1 MKRLSSLFVMLALV
15 VVMTVPGTALDR
27 SSQDVSLNAVGHT
40 QMTGATMANMLAD
53 CCGVEDG
60 KMHHVMSGCAI
71 DCANA
76 VPSVAVSFAQIDADL
91 RTTDFGRVLLG
102 IAFTQ
107 FRPPIAA

>member
-1 MKRLSSLFVMLALV
+1 MLALV
-15 VVMTVPGTALDR
+15 VVMTVPGTDFADA
-27 SSQDVSLNAVGHT
+27 SQSYKVDASGPT
-40 QMTGATMANMLAD
+40 QMTGAAMANILAD

-60 KMHHVMSGCAI
+60 KMHHVMSACAM

-76 VPSVAVSFAQIDADL
+76 MPSITVSFAETDADL
-91 RTTDFGRVLLG
+91 RATDFGRVLLG

>member
-1 MKRLSSLFVMLALV
+1 MMALV
-15 VVMTVPGTALDR
+15 VVMTVPGMALDH
-27 SSQDVSLNAVGHT
+27 SSQDFSFNAIGHT

-60 KMHHVMSGCAI
+60 KMHHVMSGCVM

-76 VPSVAVSFAQIDADL
+76 LPSVAVSFAEIDADL
-91 RTTDFGRVLLG
+91 RITDFGRVLLG

>member
-1 MKRLSSLFVMLALV
+1 MLTLV
-15 VVMTVPGTALDR
+15 VVMTIPGTTLDR
-27 SSQDVSLNAVGHT
+27 SSQDFSLNAVGHT

-60 KMHHVMSGCAI
+60 KMHHVMSGCAM

-76 VPSVAVSFAQIDADL
+76 VPSVEVSFAEIDADL
-91 RTTDFGRVLLG
+91 RITNFGQILFG